1 MTLSEGMTWSQ
12 GAILAASAVGAG
24 AVNSMAG
31 GGTLL
36 SFPALVHG
44 AGLDLRSANATSTVA
59 IWPGAWGSMAG
70 YRKDLQDARHLVAA
84 LALPSL
90 LGGAVGAWLLLVT
103 DEETFGYVVPWLIL
117 FATVLFA
124 AKGWL
129 APDAGT
135 GGPKDPRPGPAA
147 MAYQFAVATYGG
159 YFGAGAGILMLAM
172 LGWIGMKDIHRMNGV
187 KMAQAMLLN
196 TTAIA
201 IFALTPGLVA
211 WPQAGVMTVGAL
223 AGGYGGARL
232 ARVIPQ
238 AGVRAFVVVAGLVI
252 AGIEFK
258 RSFGW

>member
-1 MTLSEGMTWSQ
+1 MTLSE

-59 IWPGAWGSMAG
+59 IWPGAWGSMWG
-70 YRKDLQDARHLVAA
+70 YREDLKDARHLVAA

-90 LGGAVGAWLLLVT
+90 AGGAVGAWLLLVT
-103 DEETFGYVVPWLIL
+103 DERTFGYVVPWLIL
-117 FATVLFA
+117 FATGLFA
-124 AKGWL
+124 VSGRV
-129 APDAGT
+129 APEEGK
-135 GGPKDPRPGPAA
+135 GGPKDPRPGAA
-147 MAYQFAVATYGG
+147 ARAYQFAVATYGG

-201 IFALTPGLVA
+201 IFALTPGLVH
-211 WPQAGVMTVGAL
+211 WPEAGVMIAGAL
-223 AGGYGGARL
+223 AGGFGGARL
-232 ARVIPQ
+232 ARVIPR
-238 AGVRAFVVVAGLVI
+238 AAVRAFVVVAGLVI
-252 AGIEFK
+252 AGIQFK
-258 RSFGW
+258 EAYGG